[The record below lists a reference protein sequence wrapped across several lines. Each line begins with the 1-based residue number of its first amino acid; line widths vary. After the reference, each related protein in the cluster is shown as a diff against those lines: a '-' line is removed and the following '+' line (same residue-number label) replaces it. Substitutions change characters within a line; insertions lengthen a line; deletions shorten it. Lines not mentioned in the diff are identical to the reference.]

1 MKKCLTNNRRYD
13 IIIIERK
20 VRIMCLME
28 KLCGGRKID
37 CEFCLLKGGN
47 CCGTSI
53 DDIEYAFYKLDC
65 LEPAIKSMKNK
76 LLELREE
83 ELDKK

>member
-1 MKKCLTNNRRYD
+1 
-13 IIIIERK
+13 
-20 VRIMCLME
+20 MCLME
-28 KLCGGRKID
+28 KLCDGRKTD

-53 DDIEYAFYKLDC
+53 DDIEYAFYQLDC

-76 LLELREE
+76 LLELREK
-83 ELDKK
+83 ELDKKWYLCYNNNRKRGKENVS

>member
-1 MKKCLTNNRRYD
+1 
-13 IIIIERK
+13 
-20 VRIMCLME
+20 MCLME
-28 KLCGGRKID
+28 KLCDGRKTD

-53 DDIEYAFYKLDC
+53 DDIEYAFYQLDC

-76 LLELREE
+76 LLELRK
-83 ELDKK
+83 ELDKKWYLWYYNYSKWKRGNENDKRRKI

>member
-1 MKKCLTNNRRYD
+1 MN
-13 IIIIERK
+13 
-20 VRIMCLME
+20 MCLME
-28 KLCGGRKID
+28 KLCGGRKTD
-37 CEFCLLKGGN
+37 CEFCLLKGCN

-76 LLELREE
+76 LLELRK